1 MSDISRLDALLPQ
14 SLGTD
19 SKPTAVS
26 SSASSVGGANFSDI
40 LKNALNSVNSAQVEA
55 DEAVQ
60 QVLSGESKDIHE
72 TMIALQKADVSLKLM
87 LEVRNKILE
96 AYQEVMRTQM

>member
-1 MSDISRLDALLPQ
+1 MADISRLDALLPQ
-14 SLGTD
+14 SLEVEKKSVATPDALKGD
-19 SKPTAVS
+19 S
-26 SSASSVGGANFSDI
+26 FSDI
-40 LKNALNSVNSAQVEA
+40 LKNALSSVDNAQFEA
-55 DEAVQ
+55 DAAVK